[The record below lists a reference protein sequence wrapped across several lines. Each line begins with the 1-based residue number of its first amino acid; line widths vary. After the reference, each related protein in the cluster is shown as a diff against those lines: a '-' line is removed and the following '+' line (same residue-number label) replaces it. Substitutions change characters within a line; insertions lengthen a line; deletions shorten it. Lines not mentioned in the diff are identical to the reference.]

1 MQTPPREHEP
11 ARARGF
17 TLIEMLVTMAVIA
30 VLAGL
35 VLGVG
40 GVVQRKG
47 ALARAEATIRALSTA
62 CEDYKTDFGVYPRN
76 ADTDA
81 LDPRVHGDPTSS
93 LYKNASV
100 FLYKSLSGDMD
111 ADRRIDPTEGKSYY
125 NFAINML
132 QPTQANATTVIAVQD
147 PFGFSYG
154 YSTANQSNSAKG
166 YNPTFDLWSTSG
178 KTTSPST
185 TQAQW
190 KKNW

>member
-1 MQTPPREHEP
+1 MQIPPP
-11 ARARGF
+11 AHRPTGGF

-47 ALARAEATIRALSTA
+47 ALSRAEATIKALGTA
-62 CEDYKTDFGVYPRN
+62 CEAYKTDYGVYPRN

-81 LDPRVHGDPTSS
+81 LDPRLHGDPTSA
-93 LYKNASV
+93 LYKKASL
-100 FLYKSLSGDMD
+100 FLYKSLSGDTD
-111 ADRRIDPTEGKSYY
+111 ADRRIDPTEQKSYH

-132 QPTQANATTVIAVQD
+132 QPTQATATTVTAVQD

-154 YSTANQSNSAKG
+154 YSTANQSDPNKG

-185 TQAQW
+185 TQAEW